1 MEKKVTMHCPEC
13 GSQNIGI
20 DAVAKWSV
28 SAQEWVLAGTHDCIT
43 CNDCDAEFDGA
54 DTEEVQPATGDPLS
68 VVCPMCGAAVGQ
80 ACTSRN
86 GTHKRRTKLARE
98 QAAGGK

>member
-1 MEKKVTMHCPEC
+1 MTTKVTMHCPEC

-20 DAVAKWSV
+20 DAVAKWS
-28 SAQEWVLAGTHDCIT
+28 AATQEWVLAGTHDCIT

-54 DTEEVQPATGDPLS
+54 DTQEVQPPTSDPLS
-68 VVCPMCGAAVGQ
+68 VVCPVCSAAAGQ
-80 ACTSRN
+80 ECASKV

-98 QAAGGK
+98 QSAGGN